1 MQSPDD
7 RHGGAV
13 IRNDIRDRTLTVRE
27 KRGAPAQGQPD
38 DGTCD
43 ADRPGDIPERGWFD
57 VFTRLAQSLRR
68 DSMWL
73 RSAGVAFCAIFAAI
87 PGISVPVALFG
98 LLANPEAVHRPIEM
112 LGGLVPGTA
121 TTFLADQMQAIAR
134 SSRMQLGAGLS
145 GGILAALWGA
155 WSGASGLIAALN
167 VAYREEEARTFL
179 RRSWDALVVAVGA
192 GLFMLLAFA
201 LVGLLPLV
209 LGWLPLDPMLQ
220 ASISL
225 TRWPALAMLCI
236 AALSMLYRFAPCRRA
251 AKWRWV
257 SPGAGV
263 ATALWLASATGF
275 SFYVSHFPSY
285 NQTLGLLGTIMMLL
299 TWSYLTAFAVLLG
312 AELNAEL
319 ERQTSRDTTRG
330 SDRSIG
336 RRGATVA
343 DTTMGAL

>member
-1 MQSPDD
+1 MDAINRPQMSEDQCLNPETWMD
-7 RHGGAV
+7 A
-13 IRNDIRDRTLTVRE
+13 
-27 KRGAPAQGQPD
+27 
-38 DGTCD
+38 TCD
-43 ADRPGDIPERGWFD
+43 VDHPSDIPERGWFEILG
-57 VFTRLAQSLRR
+57 RLTGSLRQ

-112 LGGLVPGTA
+112 LGGLLPGNA
-121 TTFLADQMQAIAR
+121 TTFLADQMQAIAHT
-134 SSRMQLGAGLS
+134 SRTQLGAGL
-145 GGILAALWGA
+145 GGGVLAALWGA

-167 VAYREEEARTFL
+167 VAYREEEARSFL
-179 RRSWDALVVAVGA
+179 RRAWDALVVAVAA
-192 GLFMLLAFA
+192 GLFTLLAFA
-201 LVGLLPLV
+201 LVALLPV
-209 LGWLPLDPMLQ
+209 ILGRLPLGPTLL
-220 ASISL
+220 AVLSFA
-225 TRWPALAMLCI
+225 RWPALAGLCI

-257 SPGAGV
+257 SPGAAV
-263 ATALWLASATGF
+263 ATVLWLVSATGF

-319 ERQTSRDTTRG
+319 ERQTSRDTTSG
-330 SDRSIG
+330 SNQSMG
-336 RRGATVA
+336 QRGAVVA
-343 DTTMGAL
+343 DSKA